1 MTDKKFNDI
10 ELMVVVASRL
20 LEDQSLV
27 LVGTGGPCCATM
39 LAQKTHAPSLIPIFE
54 AGGVGPL
61 LEELPISVGQ
71 ARTYHKGLHAGSM
84 AHTMNACARGLVDY
98 CFLGGAQIDMYGNL
112 NSTIIGK
119 DYNDFKVR
127 LPGSGGANDLA
138 SMSWRILVITPQD
151 NRRFVEKIDFVTTPG
166 YLTGKGA
173 REKAGLYPGTGP
185 YKVIT
190 NLGVLGYDDATCRM
204 MLESTHPGITVDD
217 VQKNTGFELL
227 ISDNLTQTSEPTDEE
242 LRVLRQEVDPE
253 GLFIGR

>member
-1 MTDKKFNDI
+1 MENRGYNDI

-20 LEDQSLV
+20 LEDNSLV

-54 AGGVGPL
+54 AGGVGPIL
-61 LEELPISVGQ
+61 KKLPISVGQ
-71 ARTYHKGLHAGSM
+71 SRTYYRGLHAGSM
-84 AHTMNACARGLVDY
+84 ADTMNACARGLVDY

-112 NSTIIGK
+112 NSTIIGT
-119 DYNDFKVR
+119 DYKKPKVR

-138 SMSWRILVITPQD
+138 SMTWKILVMTPQD
-151 NRRFVEKIDFVTTPG
+151 KRRFVEKLDFITSPG

-190 NLGVLGYDDATCRM
+190 NLGVLGYDKDTCGM
-204 MLESTHPGITVDD
+204 KLESVHPGVSVDK
-217 VQKNTGFELL
+217 VKENTGFELL
-227 ISDNLTQTSEPTDEE
+227 ISENLTETLEPSNEE
-242 LRVLRQEVDPE
+242 LRILRDEVDPE
-253 GLFIGR
+253 RLFIGR